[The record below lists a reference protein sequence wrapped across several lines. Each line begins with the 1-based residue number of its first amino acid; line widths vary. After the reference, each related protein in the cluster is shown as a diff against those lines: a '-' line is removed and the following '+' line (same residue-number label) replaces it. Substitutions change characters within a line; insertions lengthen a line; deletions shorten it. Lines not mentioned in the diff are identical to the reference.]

1 MRKTGIALAIALA
14 MGAGAASAANVNGV
28 TFAGGAYFE
37 VGDVYEGSLASNG
50 TVPIL
55 APGDI
60 LAGVGRID
68 TIKDSQGNVTWSRGQ
83 NGVYL
88 SYWFDSYK
96 TQAINSAV
104 PATPPFNVI
113 FSGGSI
119 HFYTSATEFNPT
131 GSFAADKATISAG
144 NLWVD
149 ATGATTRLCTAA
161 DACLDGVGTPIALDS
176 FILSGSL
183 GSIGSGAGNGLL
195 NFTGGPAQL
204 YLDTNAF
211 PGGSDAALG
220 SSFNSG
226 SATAG
231 YAASGSI
238 DIRGVALP
246 EPATLSVMG
255 LALLGMAGIRRR
267 KAA

>member
-1 MRKTGIALAIALA
+1 MKKTGIALAIALA

-37 VGDVYEGSLASNG
+37 VGDVYEGSLNSDG
-50 TVPIL
+50 TAAIL
-55 APGDI
+55 APGEI

-96 TQAINSAV
+96 TQAINSTT

-113 FSGGSI
+113 FSGGAI
-119 HFYTSATEFNPT
+119 HFYTSAAEFTPT
-131 GSFAADKATISAG
+131 GSFAADQATISAG
-144 NLWVD
+144 NLWLD

-161 DACLDGVGTPIALDS
+161 NNCVEGVGTPIALDS

-195 NFTGGPAQL
+195 NFTGGPAQV

-267 KAA
+267 KA

>member
-37 VGDVYEGSLASNG
+37 VGDVYEGSLNSDG
-50 TVPIL
+50 TAAIL
-55 APGDI
+55 APGEI

-113 FSGGSI
+113 FSGGAI
-119 HFYTSATEFNPT
+119 HFYTSAAEFTPT
-131 GSFAADKATISAG
+131 GSFAADQATISAG
-144 NLWVD
+144 NLWLD

-161 DACLDGVGTPIALDS
+161 DNCVDGVGTPIALDS

-267 KAA
+267 KAS